1 GGAGAGRTKGG
12 AGSCKWNVRLRPS
25 GAGTPPAIVTPVTT
39 VWWGG
44 THARLRR
51 LGIDGRKA
59 VRDGAAGTHRARRG
73 RLHRDRLVLCHG
85 RAARRGAEGES
96 APPPRGPA
104 TRPPPA
110 APPSPRH
117 PPPAPH

>member
-59 VRDGAAGTHRARRG
+59 VRDGAAGTHRARRA
-73 RLHRDRLVLCHG
+73 RPHRDRLVLCH
-85 RAARRGAEGES
+85 RRGAPRRAQGGH
-96 APPPRGPA
+96 APPWPG
-104 TRPPPA
+104 PPP
-110 APPSPRH
+110 
-117 PPPAPH
+117 PPPPPPT